1 MKTICP
7 HCKQEFPETPD
18 EYLGMT
24 LECPVCQKEFVC
36 EKAKFCSECGAA
48 SAAGALKCARCG
60 KFFPAAP
67 QKPAAPP
74 VRDLPRDDRDSIYVP
89 DDDCFLEE
97 VDLLT
102 PWRKIAEFQG
112 RSRRKECI
120 FSALTAIVLDLL
132 FMFILPDWLSV
143 VTTLSLLVSI
153 PLGVRR
159 LHDIGLSGWWL
170 VPLLLLPPVYVGVLL
185 GWPSQPGE
193 NRWGINPAGVPGT
206 AAPRSTAKC
215 LAVVLAIGFSPY
227 LILVAALL
235 PALQQARER
244 ARQITCSSNLKQIG
258 TAIQLYASSYNER
271 FPPDLRGL
279 ERQEV
284 VTDAGVFL
292 CPSSGR
298 RYIYLGNGLAAENDL
313 TDIPVVM
320 ENPANHG
327 KYINILYGGGYVQG
341 HMLSRKMTSCEEV
354 LKELHPKLSQSSAG
368 RTVLEN
374 AQRADEF
381 LR

>member
-18 EYLGMT
+18 EYLGTT

-60 KFFPAAP
+60 KFFPATP
-67 QKPAAPP
+67 QKPASPP
-74 VRDLPRDDRDSIYVP
+74 VRDLPLDDRDSIYVP

-112 RSRRKECI
+112 RSRRKECV
-120 FSALTAIVLDLL
+120 FFALTSIVLDLL

-153 PLGVRR
+153 PLAVRR

-170 VPLLLLPPVYVGVLL
+170 VPLLPVPTVYGAVLL
-185 GWPSQPGE
+185 ICPSQPGQ
-193 NRWGINPAGVPGT
+193 NRWGINPAGVPGH
-206 AAPRSTAKC
+206 AAPCSMVKYIVIG
-215 LAVVLAIGFSPY
+215 LVIGFLPY
-227 LILVAALL
+227 LLLTAALL
-235 PALQQARER
+235 PALSSARER
-244 ARQITCSSNLKQIG
+244 ARQITCSSHLKQIG
-258 TAIQLYASSYNER
+258 ASILLYASSFNER
-271 FPPDLRGL
+271 FPSDLRGL
-279 ERQEV
+279 EKQEF

-354 LKELHPKLSQSSAG
+354 LKELQPKLSQSSAG

-374 AQRADEF
+374 AQRADQF